1 MLLPEL
7 EEAAA
12 AFVVGATL
20 PMREDRLPEGDVVV
34 CAGIGVWLAFP
45 TEARGAE
52 VVNGED
58 LVPVDPDSFEVAGV
72 EVASEG
78 EIEGEGVGGTVATV
92 LVEDPVGL
100 RMRRWVLGAC
110 LESFFPRSLGI
121 DAVVVEAVAVVWLE
135 EESAAASTEL
145 SNPDGDVSEMT
156 SSASVTGD
164 EAVPK
169 DVLRRIVVALRLA
182 KSFIYDCSGFVCK

>member
-20 PMREDRLPEGDVVV
+20 PMRDDRLPEGDVVV
-34 CAGIGVWLAFP
+34 GGGIGVWLELP
-45 TEARGAE
+45 TEARAAE

-58 LVPVDPDSFEVAGV
+58 LVPIDPDSFEVAGA
-72 EVASEG
+72 EVAGEG
-78 EIEGEGVGGTVATV
+78 EIEGEGVGVTVATV

-110 LESFFPRSLGI
+110 LESFFAGGVGV
-121 DAVVVEAVAVVWLE
+121 DAVAEEAVAVV
-135 EESAAASTEL
+135 
-145 SNPDGDVSEMT
+145 
-156 SSASVTGD
+156 
-164 EAVPK
+164 
-169 DVLRRIVVALRLA
+169 
-182 KSFIYDCSGFVCK
+182 